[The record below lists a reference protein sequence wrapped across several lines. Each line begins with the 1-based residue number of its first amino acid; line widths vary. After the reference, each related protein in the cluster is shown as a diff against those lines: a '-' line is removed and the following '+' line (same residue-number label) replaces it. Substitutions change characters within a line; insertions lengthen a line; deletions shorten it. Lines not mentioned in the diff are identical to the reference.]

1 MGLLDGIRV
10 LDLSRVLAGPY
21 AGQLLADMGADVIKI
36 EPPEGDPARG
46 IGPHVGGRSL
56 YFSSLN
62 SNKRGIVLDLTT
74 PGGQE
79 AFAALLA
86 EADILLENLRPAAG
100 ERLGLEPASLLARR
114 PELVVVSISG
124 YARDSAFA
132 EVPALDLTA
141 QAETGIMS
149 VTGEPDGVP
158 VRAGVP
164 VGDLAAGMW
173 AAMAALAGTVDR
185 LRTGRG
191 RAIEVPLLDATL
203 TLTSYVA
210 TAAAHTGVDP
220 APVGSG
226 HHSVAPYRAYPASD
240 GWVAIAVIGDRFWPA
255 LLSALEVDAAAFGGL
270 DLARN
275 VARHEHREVVDAAV
289 VTALSQLTVE
299 EVCARLAAAAVPHA
313 PVNGMVDAL
322 ATPYVTDRGV
332 VAEVATSEG
341 SYRTVRGPL
350 NDGRALRPAPGL
362 GEHTA
367 EVLREVLPADAALL
381 AELTGAPRPGGA
393 ATSVVVDEQ

>member
-1 MGLLDGIRV
+1 MRPDGVTVGLLDGIRV

-46 IGPHVGGRSL
+46 IGPHVDGRSL
-56 YFSSLN
+56 YFSALN

-74 PGGQE
+74 EAGQE
-79 AFAALLA
+79 ALTALLA
-86 EADILLENLRPAAG
+86 DADILLENLRPAAAR
-100 ERLGLEPASLLARR
+100 RLGLEPATLLERR

-124 YARDSAFA
+124 YARDSAWS

-149 VTGEPDGVP
+149 VTGEPGGPP

-191 RAIEVPLLDATL
+191 RAIEVPLIDATL

-210 TAAAHTGVDP
+210 TAAAHTGEDP
-220 APVGSG
+220 PPVGSG
-226 HHSVAPYRAYPASD
+226 HHSVAPYRAYPAAD

-255 LLSALEVDAAAFGGL
+255 LLDALEVDEASFDGL
-270 DLARN
+270 DLGLN
-275 VARHEHREVVDAAV
+275 VARHEHREVVDEAV
-289 VTALSQLTVE
+289 VRALARLTVGQL
-299 EVCARLAAAAVPHA
+299 CRRLADAGVPHA
-313 PVNGMVDAL
+313 PVHGMVDAL
-322 ATPYVTDRGV
+322 ATPYVAARGM
-332 VAEVATSEG
+332 VADVETPQG
-341 SYRTVRGPL
+341 PYRTVRGPL
-350 NDGRALRPAPGL
+350 NDGRPLRPAPEL
-362 GEHTA
+362 GEHTDD
-367 EVLREVLPADAALL
+367 VLREV
-381 AELTGAPRPGGA
+381 APTTRPF
-393 ATSVVVDEQ
+393 

>member
-46 IGPHVGGRSL
+46 IGPHAEGRSL
-56 YFSSLN
+56 YFSALN
-62 SNKRGIVLDLTT
+62 SNKRGIVLDLAT
-74 PGGQE
+74 PVGQE

-86 EADILLENLRPAAG
+86 EADILLENLRPAAAR
-100 ERLGLEPASLLARR
+100 RLGLEAASLLQRR

-124 YARDSAFA
+124 YARDSALA

-149 VTGEPDGVP
+149 VTGEPGGAP

-185 LRTGRG
+185 LRSGRG
-191 RAIEVPLLDATL
+191 RAIEVPLVDATL

-240 GWVAIAVIGDRFWPA
+240 GWVVIAVIGDRFWPA
-255 LLSALEVDAAAFGGL
+255 LLSALDIDAAAFGEV

-289 VTALSQLTVE
+289 VTALSRLTVE
-299 EVCARLAAAAVPHA
+299 QVCARLAAAAVPHA

-322 ATPYVTDRGV
+322 ATPYVVERGV
-332 VAEVATSEG
+332 VAEVATPEG

-350 NDGRALRPAPGL
+350 NDGQPLLPAPAL

-367 EVLREVLPADAALL
+367 EVLRSALPADSALL
-381 AELTGAPRPGGA
+381 AELVSSAGPGDDSA
-393 ATSVVVDEQ
+393 EAELAD

>member
-46 IGPHVGGRSL
+46 IGPHVDGRSL
-56 YFSSLN
+56 YFSALN
-62 SNKRGIVLDLTT
+62 SNKRGIVLDLAT
-74 PGGQE
+74 GAGQE

-86 EADILLENLRPAAG
+86 DADILLENLRPAAAR
-100 ERLGLEPASLLARR
+100 RLGLESASLLERR

-124 YARDSAFA
+124 YARDSAWA

-149 VTGEPDGVP
+149 VTGEPGGAP

-191 RAIEVPLLDATL
+191 RAIEVPLIDATL

-255 LLSALEVDAAAFGGL
+255 LAAALEIDAAGFDGR
-270 DLARN
+270 DLALN
-275 VARHEHREVVDAAV
+275 VARHAHREVVDAAL
-289 VTALSQLTVE
+289 VTALSRLTVE
-299 EVCARLAAAAVPHA
+299 EVCTRLADAGVPHA

-322 ATPYVTDRGV
+322 ATPYVAERGM
-332 VAEVATSEG
+332 VAEVATPEG

-350 NDGRALRPAPGL
+350 NDGTPLRPAPAL

-367 EVLREVLPADAALL
+367 EVLRSVLPADAPLL
-381 AELTGAPRPGGA
+381 AELLPVAGADGPLADAGPEG
-393 ATSVVVDEQ
+393 

>member
-46 IGPHVGGRSL
+46 IGPHVDGRSL
-56 YFSSLN
+56 YFSALN

-74 PGGQE
+74 PPGQE
-79 AFAALLA
+79 AFTALLA
-86 EADILLENLRPAAG
+86 NADILLENLRPAAAR
-100 ERLGLEPASLLARR
+100 RLGLQPASLLERR

-124 YARDSAFA
+124 YARDSAWS

-149 VTGEPDGVP
+149 VTGEPGGPP

-191 RAIEVPLLDATL
+191 RAIEVPLIDATL

-210 TAAAHTGVDP
+210 TAAAHTGEDP
-220 APVGSG
+220 PPVGSG
-226 HHSVAPYRAYPASD
+226 HHSVAPYRAYPTAD

-255 LLSALEVDAAAFGGL
+255 LTAALELDEADFDGL

-275 VARHEHREVVDAAV
+275 VARHEHREVVDEAV
-289 VTALSQLTVE
+289 VTALSRLTVA
-299 EVCARLAAAAVPHA
+299 EVGNRLADAGVPHA

-322 ATPYVTDRGV
+322 ATPYVLDRGMI
-332 VAEVATSEG
+332 ADVATPQG

-350 NDGRALRPAPGL
+350 NDGRPVCPAPGL

-367 EVLREVLPADAALL
+367 EVLGEVLPADAPLL
-381 AELTGAPRPGGA
+381 AELLGVSDLGADAAPRGTG
-393 ATSVVVDEQ
+393 

>member
-1 MGLLDGIRV
+1 V
-10 LDLSRVLAGPY
+10 TPPAGS
-21 AGQLLADMGADVIKI
+21 V
-36 EPPEGDPARG
+36 
-46 IGPHVGGRSL
+46 PHVDGRSL
-56 YFSSLN
+56 YFSALN

-74 PGGQE
+74 EAGQE

-86 EADILLENLRPAAG
+86 DADILLENLRPAAAR
-100 ERLGLEPASLLARR
+100 RLGLEPASLLERR

-124 YARDSAFA
+124 YARDSAWS

-149 VTGEPDGVP
+149 VTGEPGGPP

-191 RAIEVPLLDATL
+191 RAIEVPLIDATL

-210 TAAAHTGVDP
+210 TAAAHTGEDP
-220 APVGSG
+220 PPVGSG
-226 HHSVAPYRAYPASD
+226 HHSVAPYRAYPTMD

-255 LLSALEVDAAAFGGL
+255 LTAALELDEAGFDGL

-275 VARHEHREVVDAAV
+275 VARNAHREAVDAAV
-289 VTALSQLTVE
+289 VTALSRLRVE
-299 EVCARLAAAAVPHA
+299 EVCTRLADAGVPHA

-322 ATPYVTDRGV
+322 ATPYVVERGM
-332 VAEVATSEG
+332 VAEVAAPEG

-350 NDGRALRPAPGL
+350 NDGRAVRPAPGL

-367 EVLREVLPADAALL
+367 EVLREVLPRDSPLQAALL
-381 AELTGAPRPGGA
+381 DARE
-393 ATSVVVDEQ
+393 

>member
-1 MGLLDGIRV
+1 VGLLDGIRV

-21 AGQLLADMGADVIKI
+21 AGQLLADMGADVVKI

-46 IGPHVGGRSL
+46 IGPHAEGRSL
-56 YFSSLN
+56 YFSALN
-62 SNKRGIVLDLTT
+62 SNKRGIVLDLSTDA
-74 PGGQE
+74 GQE
-79 AFAALLA
+79 AFNALLA
-86 EADILLENLRPAAG
+86 DADILLENLRPAAAR
-100 ERLGLEPASLLARR
+100 RLGLEPASLLERR

-124 YARDSAFA
+124 YARDSAWS

-149 VTGEPDGVP
+149 VTGEPGRVP

-191 RAIEVPLLDATL
+191 RAIEVPLIDATL

-220 APVGSG
+220 PPVGSG
-226 HHSVAPYRAYPASD
+226 HHSVAPYRAYPAAD

-255 LLSALEVDAAAFGGL
+255 LAAALELDETGLDGL
-270 DLARN
+270 DLTRN

-289 VTALSQLTVE
+289 VTAVSRLTVE
-299 EVCARLAAAAVPHA
+299 QVCARLTAAAVPHA

-322 ATPYVTDRGV
+322 ATPYVAERGL
-332 VAEVATSEG
+332 VAEVATPEG

-350 NDGRALRPAPGL
+350 NDGRAVRPAPGL

-367 EVLREVLPADAALL
+367 EVLREVLPADTPLL
-381 AELTGAPRPGGA
+381 AELQPEAGTDGPLADAGPE
-393 ATSVVVDEQ
+393 S

>member
-46 IGPHVGGRSL
+46 IGPHVDGRSL
-56 YFSSLN
+56 YFSALN
-62 SNKRGIVLDLTT
+62 SNKRGVVLDLMTAA
-74 PGGQE
+74 GQE
-79 AFAALLA
+79 AFEALLA
-86 EADILLENLRPAAG
+86 EADILLENLRPAAAR
-100 ERLGLEPASLLARR
+100 RLGLEPASLLERR

-124 YARDSAFA
+124 YARDSVLA

-149 VTGEPDGVP
+149 VTGEPEGVP

-191 RAIEVPLLDATL
+191 RAIEVPLVDATL

-220 APVGSG
+220 VPVGSG
-226 HHSVAPYRAYPASD
+226 HHSVAPYRAYPCAD

-255 LLSALEVDAAAFGGL
+255 LLSALDIDAAAFGEV

-275 VARHEHREVVDAAV
+275 VARHEHRQVVDDAV
-289 VTALSQLTVE
+289 VTALSHLTVQE
-299 EVCARLAAAAVPHA
+299 ACARLAVRAVPHA

-322 ATPYVTDRGV
+322 VTPYVAERGV
-332 VAEVATSEG
+332 VAEVAAPEG

-350 NDGRALRPAPGL
+350 NDGRPLRPAPAL
-362 GEHTA
+362 GAHTT
-367 EVLREVLPADAALL
+367 EVLREVLASYNGPSTEGRDA
-381 AELTGAPRPGGA
+381 T
-393 ATSVVVDEQ
+393 DHQEQ

>member
-1 MGLLDGIRV
+1 VGLLDGIRV

-46 IGPHVGGRSL
+46 IGPHVDGRSL
-56 YFSSLN
+56 YFSALN
-62 SNKRGIVLDLTT
+62 SNKRGIILDLTT
-74 PGGQE
+74 EAGQE

-86 EADILLENLRPAAG
+86 DADILLENLRPAAAR
-100 ERLGLEPASLLARR
+100 RLGLEPASLLERR

-124 YARDSAFA
+124 YARDSALA

-149 VTGEPDGVP
+149 VTGEPGGAP

-191 RAIEVPLLDATL
+191 RAIEVPLIDATL

-220 APVGSG
+220 VPVGSG
-226 HHSVAPYRAYPASD
+226 HHSVAPYRAYPAAD
-240 GWVAIAVIGDRFWPA
+240 GWVVIAVIGDRFWPA
-255 LLSALEVDAAAFGGL
+255 LLSRAGARRRGLRGGGPC
-270 DLARN
+270 AQRRPPR
-275 VARHEHREVVDAAV
+275 APRGGGCGGGHRV
-289 VTALSQLTVE
+289 VTADGRGGLHPPGRRR
-299 EVCARLAAAAVPHA
+299 CPHA

-322 ATPYVTDRGV
+322 ATPYVAERGV
-332 VAEVATSEG
+332 VAEVATPEG

-350 NDGRALRPAPGL
+350 NDGRPLRPAPGL

-367 EVLREVLPADAALL
+367 EVLREVLLADDPLL
-381 AELTGAPRPGGA
+381 DPPLDAE
-393 ATSVVVDEQ
+393 

>member
-1 MGLLDGIRV
+1 VGLLDGIRV

-46 IGPHVGGRSL
+46 IGPHIDGRSL
-56 YFSSLN
+56 YFSALN

-74 PGGQE
+74 DAGQE
-79 AFAALLA
+79 AFGALLA
-86 EADILLENLRPAAG
+86 DADILLENLRPAAAR
-100 ERLGLEPASLLARR
+100 RLGLEPASLLERR

-124 YARDSAFA
+124 YARDSAWS

-149 VTGEPDGVP
+149 VTGEPGGPP

-173 AAMAALAGTVDR
+173 AAMAALAGTIDR

-191 RAIEVPLLDATL
+191 RAIEVPLIDATL

-210 TAAAHTGVDP
+210 TAAAHTGEDP
-220 APVGSG
+220 PPVGSG
-226 HHSVAPYRAYPASD
+226 HHSVVPYRAYPAAD
-240 GWVAIAVIGDRFWPA
+240 GWVVIAVIGDRFWPA
-255 LLSALEVDAAAFGGL
+255 LTAALELDEAAFDGL

-275 VARHEHREVVDAAV
+275 VARHEHREVVDDAV
-289 VTALSQLTVE
+289 VEALSRLTVE
-299 EVCARLAAAAVPHA
+299 EVCRRLADAGVPHA

-322 ATPYVTDRGV
+322 ATPYVAAQGV
-332 VAEVATSEG
+332 VAEVETPQG
-341 SYRTVRGPL
+341 PYRTVRGPL
-350 NDGRALRPAPGL
+350 NDGRAIRPAPGL

-367 EVLREVLPADAALL
+367 AVLRELLPASEFLL
-381 AELTGAPRPGGA
+381 SELPPM
-393 ATSVVVDEQ
+393 

>member
-46 IGPHVGGRSL
+46 IGPHLEGRSL
-56 YFSSLN
+56 YFSALN
-62 SNKRGIVLDLTT
+62 SNKRGIVLDLAT
-74 PGGQE
+74 PSGQE

-86 EADILLENLRPAAG
+86 EADILLENLRPAAAR
-100 ERLGLEPASLLARR
+100 RLGLEPASLLERR

-124 YARDSAFA
+124 YARDSDRA

-149 VTGEPDGVP
+149 VTGEPGGVP

-191 RAIEVPLLDATL
+191 RAIEVPLVDATL

-220 APVGSG
+220 VPVGSG
-226 HHSVAPYRAYPASD
+226 HHSVAPYRAYPTAD

-255 LLSALEVDAAAFGGL
+255 LVSALDLELDGL
-270 DLARN
+270 EGADLERN
-275 VARHEHREVVDAAV
+275 VARHEYREEVDHAV
-289 VTALSQLTVE
+289 VTALSRLTVTQAC
-299 EVCARLAAAAVPHA
+299 VRLSQAAVPHA

-322 ATPYVTDRGV
+322 ATPYVVERGIV
-332 VAEVATSEG
+332 TEVATPQG

-350 NDGRALRPAPGL
+350 NDGRALRPAPDL

-367 EVLREVLPADAALL
+367 EVLGEVLPADAVRRCVRA
-381 AELTGAPRPGGA
+381 
-393 ATSVVVDEQ
+393 SD

>member
-36 EPPEGDPARG
+36 EPPGGDPARG
-46 IGPHVGGRSL
+46 IGPHLGGRSL
-56 YFSSLN
+56 YFSALN
-62 SNKRGIVLDLTT
+62 NNKRGIVLDLTT
-74 PGGQE
+74 PAGRR
-79 AFAALLA
+79 AFDALLD
-86 EADILLENLRPAAG
+86 EADVLLENLRPAAAR
-100 ERLGLEPASLLARR
+100 RLGLEPAALLARR
-114 PELVVVSISG
+114 PELVMVSISG
-124 YARDSAFA
+124 YARDSDHAQL
-132 EVPALDLTA
+132 PALDLTA

-149 VTGEPDGVP
+149 VTGAPGGAP

-173 AAMAALAGTVDR
+173 AAMAALAGTVER
-185 LRTGRG
+185 LRTGHG

-203 TLTSYVA
+203 TLTSYLA

-226 HHSVAPYRAYPASD
+226 HHAIAPYRAYPTAD

-255 LLSALEVDAAAFGGL
+255 LVSALDIDLDGLEHL

-275 VARHEHREVVDAAV
+275 VGRHAHRSEVDEAV
-289 VTALSQLTVE
+289 VTALSRSTVAE
-299 EVCARLAAAAVPHA
+299 ACVRLAQGGVPHA
-313 PVNGMVDAL
+313 PVNGMVEAL
-322 ATPYVTDRGV
+322 ASPYVTARGLV
-332 VAEVATSEG
+332 TEVASTEG
-341 SYRTVRGPL
+341 QYRTVRGPL
-350 NDGRALRPAPGL
+350 NDGRALRPAPAL

-367 EVLREVLPADAALL
+367 EVLGAVLPPQEVARLVRSS
-381 AELTGAPRPGGA
+381 P
-393 ATSVVVDEQ
+393 